1 MARYKM
7 GKTSAYDRIQKMV
20 DDGLLDEWTGVL
32 SSKTIGKKWKLK

>member
-1 MARYKM
+1 
-7 GKTSAYDRIQKMV
+7 MV